1 MGSCNWQYAGRPADS
16 LVVHRSSPRTRSNA
30 SLNSAAAAAG
40 GGAASNDLS
49 TEDEE
54 VIAVWLFLLV

>member
-40 GGAASNDLS
+40 GAASNDLS

>member
-1 MGSCNWQYAGRPADS
+1 VGSCNWQYAGRPADS
-16 LVVHRSSPRTRSNA
+16 LVVHRSSPRTRSSA
-30 SLNSAAAAAG
+30 SLNSAAAAG
-40 GGAASNDLS
+40 GGGASNDLS

>member
-1 MGSCNWQYAGRPADS
+1 VGSCNWQYAGRPADS

-30 SLNSAAAAAG
+30 SLNSAAAA

>member
-1 MGSCNWQYAGRPADS
+1 MGSCNSQYAGRPADS

-30 SLNSAAAAAG
+30 SLNSAAAGG

>member
-1 MGSCNWQYAGRPADS
+1 VGSCNWQYAGRPADS

-40 GGAASNDLS
+40 GAASNDLS

>member
-1 MGSCNWQYAGRPADS
+1 VGSCNWQYAGRPADS

-30 SLNSAAAAAG
+30 SLNSVAVAG